1 MVLAFLTLCRGNY
14 GAGLKPLPRGCNN
27 WHERHRSE
35 TKIRVR
41 LALAKR
47 KFPLVQTPR
56 GSGAEQ
62 RRTQV
67 KTSFGKKLQSPV
79 ALTFQGFLAGAL
91 LFFTTHPLESTGTAA
106 PPPAAE
112 SILSGLEA

>member
-1 MVLAFLTLCRGNY
+1 M
-14 GAGLKPLPRGCNN
+14 
-27 WHERHRSE
+27 
-35 TKIRVR
+35 
-41 LALAKR
+41 
-47 KFPLVQTPR
+47 
-56 GSGAEQ
+56 
-62 RRTQV
+62 

-106 PPPAAE
+106 PPPPAAE